1 MLPESDIKQESGDCR
16 PGRWAVFLIFS
27 AQHLAFICF
36 YPINAKKY
44 ASQSS
49 D

>member
-16 PGRWAVFLIFS
+16 LGHRAVFLIFS
-27 AQHLAFICF
+27 AQHLTW
-36 YPINAKKY
+36 
-44 ASQSS
+44 QSS